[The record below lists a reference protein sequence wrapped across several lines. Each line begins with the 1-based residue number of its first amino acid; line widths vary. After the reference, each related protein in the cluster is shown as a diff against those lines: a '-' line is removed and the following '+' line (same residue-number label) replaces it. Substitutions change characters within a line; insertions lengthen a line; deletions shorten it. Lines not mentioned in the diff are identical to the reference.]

1 MIKNEMT
8 AISIGDEKNWRSL
21 NNLNIQIETEGGNVE
36 RDKIQIL
43 KILCQKTIF
52 NKNQYK

>member
-21 NNLNIQIETEGGNVE
+21 NNLNIQIETEGGNVK